1 MDSIDIALY
10 ASYILVL
17 VAAVAAVVLP
27 LIQSLGDPSSLIK
40 SGIGL
45 AALLV
50 VFVIGYA
57 ISGNEVL
64 PSYTEF
70 NVDAGLSKF
79 IGGLLTMMYIL
90 IFAAIA
96 GIVYTEV
103 SKSVQ

>member
-17 VAAVAAVVLP
+17 VAAIAAVVLP

-64 PSYTEF
+64 PSYVEF
-70 NVDAGLSKF
+70 DVDAGLSKF
-79 IGGLLTMMYIL
+79 IGGLLMMMYLL

-96 GIVYTEV
+96 GIIYTEV
-103 SKSVQ
+103 AKSTK